1 MSRSGVGG
9 HDDNTD
15 LVVMSSRLGV
25 DTLVVVVVVVELLE
39 VVVVV
44 VVVGVGV
51 VVVVVELSVVMFV
64 AGVDDCVA
72 GVTGAATL
80 RSFAFF
86 VGPLLFCCRCC
97 CCCCCCC
104 C

>member
-25 DTLVVVVVVVELLE
+25 DTLVVVVVVLVLE
-39 VVVVV
+39 VVVGVGV
-44 VVVGVGV
+44 GVGVGV

-72 GVTGAATL
+72 GVTVAPTL
-80 RSFAFF
+80 ISFAFF